1 MFSLPGTIALIAFFV
16 VRVQEIVPAL
26 HGITVPHLI
35 VLGLLGL
42 VIDARLGRVSLH
54 RSPFLTTCLLFMIW
68 SIAVAAAQ
76 LRYGIEVSVW
86 ITLGSS
92 YCLFFLIAY
101 GAQSLRAIRA
111 VSWALVL
118 CVLFATGVAVHQGT
132 QPSICMVT
140 SAEGLKRAPGPEQTC
155 EKRSECD
162 LSTQDPNADLDPDS
176 DTECEREGLFGT
188 TSVFGRVRYR
198 GVLEDPNE
206 LAWVVSMTLPLLL
219 WLVDAWPLSIKV
231 PTLLVVFA
239 LDAACVIMTKSR
251 SGQLS
256 FLLVLAL
263 LAWRRLGWRGVMAGA
278 VLGLPVLFLGGRSG
292 QGADES
298 SIERLGCWDAGI
310 RMWREHP
317 ILGVG
322 TLQFAENYYLT
333 AHNSFVLT
341 LAEGG
346 PLLLFGWTALFWQLY
361 RSRAVIAEQLADAGG
376 QRLPTFLIGM
386 LGIATAPTIVSSF
399 FLSIA
404 YKPVLW
410 ASFGLFAATEG
421 KICAKLET
429 RVPGAGGR
437 DAFGIVTVSVAIIG
451 TIFVYLKIRG
461 VD

>member
-16 VRVQEIVPAL
+16 VRVQEIVPEL
-26 HGITVPHLI
+26 HGITVPHLMI
-35 VLGLLGL
+35 LGL
-42 VIDARLGRVSLH
+42 VGLAIDARLGRVRFHL
-54 RSPFLTTCLLFMIW
+54 SPFLSTCVFFMVW
-68 SIAVAAAQ
+68 SAMVAAAQ
-76 LRYGIEVSVW
+76 LRNGIDVSVW
-86 ITLGSS
+86 LMLGSS
-92 YCLFFLIAY
+92 YYLFFLIAY
-101 GAQSLRAIRA
+101 GAQSLRAIRV
-111 VSWALVL
+111 VSGTLVL

-132 QPSICMVT
+132 QPLICMVT
-140 SAEGLKRAPGPEQTC
+140 SADGLKRAPGPEQTC
-155 EKRSECD
+155 EKRSDCD
-162 LSTQDPNADLDPDS
+162 LSTQDPNAELDPEADP
-176 DTECEREGLFGT
+176 ECEREGLFGT

-219 WLVDAWPLSIKV
+219 WLVDSWPLSLKV
-231 PTLLVVFA
+231 PTLAVVFA

-263 LAWRRLGWRGVMAGA
+263 LAWRRLGWRGVMAGVA
-278 VLGLPVLFLGGRSG
+278 LGLPVLFLGGRSG

-298 SIERLGCWDAGI
+298 SLERLGCWDAGI

-322 TLQFAENYYLT
+322 ALQFSENYYLT

-361 RSRAVIAEQLADAGG
+361 RSRSAIAEQLAAVGG
-376 QRLPTFLIGM
+376 TRVPTFLIGM
-386 LGIATAPTIVSSF
+386 IGIATAPTILSSF

-437 DAFGIVTVSVAIIG
+437 DAFGIVTVSVAIIA
-451 TIFVYLKIRG
+451 TIFLYLRIRG